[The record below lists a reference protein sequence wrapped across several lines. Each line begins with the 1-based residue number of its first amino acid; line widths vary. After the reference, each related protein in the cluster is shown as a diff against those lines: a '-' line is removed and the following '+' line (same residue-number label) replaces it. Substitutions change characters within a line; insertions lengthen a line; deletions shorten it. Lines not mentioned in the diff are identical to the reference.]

1 MGEITISHS
10 IKKCFDLI
18 EFYICKLWINNFL
31 FYAGKTVTAIS
42 LAKQYEASILTVDQI
57 VVDSISSGNTPAGM
71 RARALCQEAARKRIE
86 ELKLLEGEDAEK
98 KPGGLS
104 IEQLTA
110 HTQGTSMFCLN
121 TEFGKKR
128 SRC

>member
-1 MGEITISHS
+1 MKI
-10 IKKCFDLI
+10 
-18 EFYICKLWINNFL
+18 L

-121 TEFGKKR
+121 TWLKLGKKDEYAKQENINVDYVLVR
-128 SRC
+128 KL

>member
-1 MGEITISHS
+1 
-10 IKKCFDLI
+10 
-18 EFYICKLWINNFL
+18 
-31 FYAGKTVTAIS
+31 
-42 LAKQYEASILTVDQI
+42 
-57 VVDSISSGNTPAGM
+57 M

-110 HTQGTSMFCLN
+110 HTRNWPDEYSKIFSIHIVMFLLI
-121 TEFGKKR
+121 
-128 SRC
+128 